1 MGLKKLFAQSIL
13 WRGFYFFSI
22 LVVNVFLSRYLR
34 AANTGNLYLISVIF
48 SFIQTVL
55 SLSVES
61 GIVYFASGNIIERN
75 KLISLMGLWSFAA
88 GIIMIGLVYVYFS
101 IDASLDKT
109 LLLPYILYGFFYV
122 CGQSLT
128 NYAIA
133 IYYTQENYFLPN
145 FLLGLVNLVFV
156 TIIPGKNS
164 VMNAQQVQHVMT
176 LYFSTFLV
184 AGLLVYCSY
193 IIKNRSEGAFTFPD
207 KKNFNLL
214 LKYSIT
220 ALGANV
226 VFFLVYKVDYLFVN
240 YSPVCTKADLG
251 NYIQVSKL
259 GQMML
264 VVPQIM
270 ASVVFPRTASGI
282 DNMRMNNVIM
292 IIARILSQVFF
303 VAFIITAILGKQ
315 IFILLFGESFNKM
328 QLPMLIII
336 PGIFSLSVVALLS
349 AYFSGKGKIK
359 INLYGAII
367 GLSVMIIGDFI
378 FVPRY
383 GIVAAAVISTLSYT
397 ANFCYS
403 LYHFYLDHSI
413 HWVEF
418 VRWRKDDYNWL
429 IALIKRNTNLL

>member
-1 MGLKKLFAQSIL
+1 MGLKKLFAQSII
-13 WRGFYFFSI
+13 WRGFYFFS
-22 LVVNVFLSRYLR
+22 LLLVNVFLSRYLR
-34 AANTGNLYLISVIF
+34 AANTGNLYLITVIF
-48 SFIQTVL
+48 SFVQTVL
-55 SLSVES
+55 SLSADS

-75 KLISLMGLWSFAA
+75 KLISLMGLWSFVA
-88 GIIMIGLVYVYFS
+88 GIVMIGLVYVYFL
-101 IDASLDKT
+101 IDGSLDKA
-109 LLLPYILYGFFYV
+109 LIIPFAVYGFFYA

-128 NYAIA
+128 NYSIA
-133 IYYTQENYFLPN
+133 IYYTKENYFIPN
-145 FLLGLVNLVFV
+145 FLLGLVNLAFV
-156 TIIPGKNS
+156 AIIPSKNS
-164 VMNAQQVQHVMT
+164 LISPQQVQLIMY
-176 LYFSTFLV
+176 LFFSTFFV
-184 AGLLVYCSY
+184 GGLFVYFSY
-193 IIKNRSEGAFTFPD
+193 IIINKKDGAFTFPD
-207 KKNFNLL
+207 KEKFNLL

-264 VVPQIM
+264 VIPQII

-282 DNMRMNNVIM
+282 DRMRMNNIIM
-292 IIARILSQVFF
+292 LIARILSQIFLIAFLVTVLFGNKI
-303 VAFIITAILGKQ
+303 FII
-315 IFILLFGESFNKM
+315 LFGESFNKM

-336 PGIFSLSVVALLS
+336 PGIFSLSVLALLS

-383 GIVAAAVISTLSYT
+383 GIIAAATISTLSYT
-397 ANFCYS
+397 ANFGYS
-403 LYHFYLDHSI
+403 LWHFYRDYSI
-413 HWVEF
+413 HWIEF
-418 VRWRKDDYNWL
+418 LRWKKDDYNWFFN
-429 IALIKRNTNLL
+429 LIKKNVA